1 MELKDIELF
10 KGLND
15 KEIEKIKNEGE
26 ILDIKKGEILV
37 KEGEEGDSLY
47 IILAGSFLVLS
58 KDTVIKVLKEGEIIG
73 EMAIILGGKRT
84 ASCKAIEDSVIFR
97 MKKDV
102 FFRFTEKHPETG
114 IKILKMIT
122 LRLKDTT
129 DKMLDEVRRD
139 TALKT
144 IGKLAGTV
152 IHDLKSPI
160 TVIKGYLEFLE
171 RDLSKEERMK
181 ILDILKSEITKLLS
195 MIQDFLEFSKG
206 KETLKPVNI
215 NVKTYIEEIVQF
227 MKEEASK
234 KNIEIKIVGDGFY
247 ANIDPIKMKRVF
259 TNIIQNSIEA
269 MDKGLIEIIL
279 KDKEIIFKD
288 NGKGMSAE
296 VKERIF
302 EPFFT
307 SKQNGTGLGM
317 TIVKKIIDDHY
328 GKISLE
334 SEIGK
339 GTEIKISWGQS

>member
-15 KEIEKIKNEGE
+15 EEIEKIKNEGE
-26 ILDIKKGEILV
+26 LWNIKKGEILV

-47 IILAGSFLVLS
+47 IILEGSFLVLS
-58 KDTVIKVLKEGEIIG
+58 KDNVIKVLKEGEIVG
-73 EMAIILGGKRT
+73 EIAIILGGKRSAT
-84 ASCKAIEDSVIFR
+84 CKAIEDSVIFR
-97 MKKDV
+97 MKKEV

-114 IKILKMIT
+114 IKILKMLT

-129 DKMLDEVRRD
+129 DKMLEEIRRD

-144 IGKLAGTV
+144 IGRLAGTV

-171 RDLSKEERMK
+171 RDLSKEERLK
-181 ILDILKSEITKLLS
+181 IVDILKREITKLLS

-206 KETLKPVNI
+206 KETLRPVNI
-215 NVKTYIEEIVQF
+215 NLKTYIEEIVQF

-234 KNIEIKIVGDGFY
+234 KNIDIKIVGEGFN
-247 ANIDPIKMKRVF
+247 ANIDPIKMRRVF

-269 MDKGLIEIIL
+269 MDEGLIEIIL
-279 KDKEIIFKD
+279 KDNEIIFKD
-288 NGKGMSAE
+288 NGKGMGAE

-317 TIVKKIIDDHY
+317 TIVKKIIDDHN

-339 GTEIKISWGQS
+339 GTEIKISLPI